1 MVESVAKI
9 MNVNDKDLI
18 VDYEETVK
26 GVLNSNG
33 VY

>member
-18 VDYEETVK
+18 VNYEETVK
-26 GVLNSNG
+26 GVLN
-33 VY
+33 